1 MSERLS
7 YDAAAARFA
16 RVKHLESLRGK
27 CMRKMILFLT
37 VLSAASFLLISCGDP
52 AATNNAANKPANAAN
67 NAAATAP
74 VNAAAIEADIKK
86 MITDVYAALAKND
99 ADALDKFYGDNYTL
113 VDLDGS
119 VKTKAERFAELRSGD
134 VKFASI
140 SADEISVR
148 SNPEGTG
155 AVSIA
160 RATSKSTRK
169 GVATDGLVRVTT
181 VWSKTKDG
189 WKAVSAHATRITAA
203 ATPNA
208 NK

>member
-1 MSERLS
+1 MSERLL

-16 RVKHLESLRGK
+16 RVTHLESLRGK

-37 VLSAASFLLISCGDP
+37 VLIAASFLLISCEP
-52 AATNNAANKPANAAN
+52 AANTNTANKPANAAN

-160 RATSKSTRK
+160 RATSKATRK
-169 GVATDGLVRVTT
+169 GVATDGQVRVTT

-189 WKAVSAHATRITAA
+189 WKAVSAQATRITAA
-203 ATPNA
+203 AAPNA